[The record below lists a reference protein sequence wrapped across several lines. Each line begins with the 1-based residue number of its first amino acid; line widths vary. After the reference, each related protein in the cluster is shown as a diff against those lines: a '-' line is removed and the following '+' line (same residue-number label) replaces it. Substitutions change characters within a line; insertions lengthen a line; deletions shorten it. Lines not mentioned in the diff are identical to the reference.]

1 MENTNFTRKPTQD
14 NFVTEKVDIFKN
26 NLLGEYDDEGHYD
39 IAPQIVNELLEL
51 KKYRQKSYDNSMF
64 CSGLLLGYGE
74 IIFEIKY
81 EKEKDEQ
88 GNAKASLY
96 VLEEVDKING
106 YMQNVLRTKIAEFAS
121 NDDDFIEESYRRFNV
136 TNESD
141 EGDDEGQ
148 EKKSLEDFSLDD
160 SFILA
165 KKAYMLLLH
174 KLSKEKVLDAYG
186 KYFTARLATLTKLNN
201 EFSNAVLT
209 NFNQKYDMIDDI
221 FLKEKNYK
229 ALNELLDACI
239 EGVSGT
245 KEIYKN
251 QEENFNGLMADSL
264 ENFTENINKLSDKV
278 EQKAINMLEPEDRK
292 KVHQMNKSLEH
303 DEKSQ
308 EMPEE
313 REDDSLGIDESFTHP
328 VLEDESEKTTNV
340 AENVENAQRNSS
352 IVDQIMKMQSELKAH
367 AENNASAVS
376 DDISKDY
383 ADSNATFQKMRQTDR
398 LSTIQNRLNRIQE
411 TDEVSMYE
419 TNNDDNNDDN
429 NGDSDPVE
437 KQDKD
442 TLFRDS
448 EQASNS
454 SENSF
459 SNLFTY
465 LKHGQEEKEETE
477 ETKEETEDQKQEE
490 KAEKEP
496 ENKDMSPSDAEELRK
511 IRELFDMDRDM

>member
-1 MENTNFTRKPTQD
+1 MENTNFTRKQTQD

-26 NLLGEYDDEGHYD
+26 NLLGEYDDDGHYD

-51 KKYRQKSYDNSMF
+51 KKSRQKSYDNSMF

-106 YMQNVLRTKIAEFAS
+106 YLQNVLRTKIAEFAS

-148 EKKSLEDFSLDD
+148 EKKSLEDFNLDD

-201 EFSNAVLT
+201 EFSNTVLT

-245 KEIYKN
+245 KEIYKS

-303 DEKSQ
+303 DEKSE
-308 EMPEE
+308 EM
-313 REDDSLGIDESFTHP
+313 EDDSLGIDESFAHP
-328 VLEDESEKTTNV
+328 VLEDESEQTTTV
-340 AENVENAQRNSS
+340 TENIENAQRNSS

-367 AENNASAVS
+367 AENNANAVT

-398 LSTIQNRLNRIQE
+398 LSTIQNSLNRIQE
-411 TDEVSMYE
+411 TDEVSMYN
-419 TNNDDNNDDN
+419 TNNDDN
-429 NGDSDPVE
+429 NGDNNGDSDPIE
-437 KQDKD
+437 MQSKD
-442 TLFRDS
+442 AMSKDS
-448 EQASNS
+448 EQASNG

-465 LKHGQEEKEETE
+465 LKHGQEEREESE
-477 ETKEETEDQKQEE
+477 ETKEENEDQKQEE
-490 KAEKEP
+490 KAEKDA
-496 ENKDMSPSDAEELRK
+496 ENNDMSHNDAEELRK